1 MRYIKRLNKIRL
13 VTSCIK
19 HWGLS
24 GYLKFSAP
32 HWLLQRQT
40 GTKPAIPN
48 VSYMYPLAPII
59 EASQISFYDRFSGLE
74 SFVFHAG
81 GLFFAEDFSS
91 FDKLVFKRKKQK
103 ARQTFSRGLTA
114 GFFSSAEKKTRRT
127 ILEWSFSPILT
138 VLILGEKKQLL
149 GRQFFAA

>member
-1 MRYIKRLNKIRL
+1 
-13 VTSCIK
+13 
-19 HWGLS
+19 
-24 GYLKFSAP
+24 
-32 HWLLQRQT
+32 
-40 GTKPAIPN
+40 
-48 VSYMYPLAPII
+48 
-59 EASQISFYDRFSGLE
+59 
-74 SFVFHAG
+74 
-81 GLFFAEDFSS
+81 
-91 FDKLVFKRKKQK
+91 VFKRKKQK